1 MLPLLLLTL
10 SSSKNNNP
18 RRHKNSSWAPGNVR
32 KRQAVVHSQERY
44 SLSGGNKCG
53 GSGCGLKKTTTAAAT
68 EVATG
73 QCIMGGKSAGSGSD
87 NPMGDNYCCCR
98 CCWNKKP
105 QQQQQQLQPPAGI
118 KLRRVG
124 QRGRMAV
131 VQARQVPRM
140 AAASPS
146 PTISRDT
153 EGAIIRA
160 VVASVAAV
168 AGIKKHQQQQQMPP
182 SAGMD
187 VLEGGMTRRNC

>member
-1 MLPLLLLTL
+1 MPLLLLTL
-10 SSSKNNNP
+10 SSSNNNNP
-18 RRHKNSSWAPGNVR
+18 RRHKNSSWAPGR
-32 KRQAVVHSQERY
+32 SPPSRERY

-53 GSGCGLKKTTTAAAT
+53 GSGCGLKKNNSRSRNKGSHRS
-68 EVATG
+68 VYHG
-73 QCIMGGKSAGSGSD
+73 GRGKSVGSGSD
-87 NPMGDNYCCCR
+87 NPMGDNYCCCC

-124 QRGRMAV
+124 QRGRMTV

-168 AGIKKHQQQQQMPP
+168 AGIKKTPTATTDAPISRNRRVGRRDDPQKL
-182 SAGMD
+182 
-187 VLEGGMTRRNC
+187 LEQG